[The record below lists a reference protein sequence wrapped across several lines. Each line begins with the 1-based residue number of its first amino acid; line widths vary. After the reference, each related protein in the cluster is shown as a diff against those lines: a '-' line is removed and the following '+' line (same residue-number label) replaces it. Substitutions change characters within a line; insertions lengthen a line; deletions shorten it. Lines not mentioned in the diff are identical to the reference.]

1 MPELFKDWF
10 CLKNR
15 ESFTIDPKINSS
27 DARFYFGRAPLEAR
41 LKRQITR
48 AFIDPQV
55 PKMMIWGPYG
65 SGKTQTLYHLANWLE
80 SNTPNSCKG
89 TPHIV
94 HVDIEV
100 QSKSMA
106 DSWHLQLTEALEMST
121 VKGWVDE
128 LRDRPGN
135 FDEEVAKLSSDANIV
150 TALKGLR
157 GGGDFAFATWRWLTG
172 QKLGAKELQEIKVT
186 RNLTD
191 VGVGDMVGAL
201 LALGRLARAVGR
213 CLIFCVDEMEELRNV
228 KVGDAAESWHQYARK
243 LAENANSSVGLLIG
257 FFANTLDEAPGSL
270 IRGDVRGRIG
280 QNNYIEMEILPA
292 PANVNQFVT
301 EMLSELLDVPKA
313 EALIQAQKLASTAA
327 TFPFSATAF
336 DLLCDYACQD
346 AIKSTPRN
354 IIKTINECA
363 IATWDKQARVID
375 DDVVNEI
382 APIVFG

>member
-1 MPELFKDWF
+1 MPELFKQWF

-15 ESFTIDPKINSS
+15 ESFTIDPKINPK

-41 LKRQITR
+41 LKQQITR
-48 AFIDPQV
+48 AFVDPQV
-55 PKMMIWGPYG
+55 PKMIIWGPYG
-65 SGKTQTLYHLANWLE
+65 SGKTQTLYHLAHWLE
-80 SNTPNSCKG
+80 NNTPNSCKG
-89 TPHIV
+89 VPHIV

-106 DSWHLQLTEALEMST
+106 DSWHLQLTEALEMGT
-121 VKGWVDE
+121 VKKWIDE

-135 FDEEVAKLSSDANIV
+135 FDEEVGKLTSDANIV
-150 TALKGLR
+150 NALKLLR
-157 GGGDFAFATWRWLTG
+157 GGGEIAFTTWRWLTG
-172 QKLGAKELQEIKVT
+172 QKLGAKELQEIRVT

-201 LALGRLARAVGR
+201 LALGNLARSVGR
-213 CLIFCVDEMEELRNV
+213 CLIFCIDEMEELRNV
-228 KVGDAAESWHQYARK
+228 KVGDAAESWHQYTRK
-243 LAENANSSVGLLIG
+243 LTENANSSVGLLIG
-257 FFANTLDEAPGSL
+257 FFANTIDEAPQAL

-313 EALIQAQKLASTAA
+313 EALIQAEQLQSTAA

-336 DLLCDYACQD
+336 ELLCDYACQD

-363 IATWDKQARVID
+363 IATWDKNMHIID